1 MNILNEINEAW
12 DSESEDEVENVNPVQ
27 QPKESK
33 RKYEDIPTT
42 DGSPSKKKRKNDLY
56 KPPTVEELNNLREVE
71 NLYNNNLFRLQI
83 TELLNE
89 VKIKAKRKT
98 KLTQWLTLFNGT
110 LESIPANKL
119 TLAELEKL
127 VKKAKQKKKKGC
139 LPLLLRITTYKRI
152 FETDQDVN
160 LFLDKP
166 ESVQCFGLYEN
177 NCLPGPNLSLNIN
190 VVMPQSAFLIK
201 DYLNNRYLVKR
212 WYYLLYVAEY
222 LKQKRLVDNIE
233 IVYHENNHLCP
244 IIKLQPKDCD
254 KTDVFIYVSP
264 QNETFKCTRFL
275 PEQNNVKVDVFE
287 CVVDIDTLKSSPTFL
302 YNSLLAHDVTLH
314 DNNEFV
320 KEVLKDHEH
329 VQDAI
334 KLLCIWLTQRE
345 LNVGFG
351 AFTERLVLYLVAYLL
366 HKKKITKFMSS
377 YQVVRYFWN
386 FLSSTD
392 LLTENISITEVSSEI
407 LTKFRQHFDVVFL
420 DKSGCYNL
428 TSFLAKDMYK
438 KVKLESQVAI
448 KHLDENRFASFRELF
463 LTKYPFPHQYD
474 VVIDISN
481 SLSDE
486 NKFTFSDEEKSTHIG
501 YENVLRFNHISNTLN
516 RGLNKRID
524 NIVPRIELCGSDI
537 KRYLLGINL
546 NPNDAYNFLDKGPD
560 FNMFEE
566 AAEFRNF
573 WGHLAT
579 DRRFRDGSINV
590 AVYFR
595 TNTIR
600 AKRNII
606 KKIINF
612 VLEEKLQLKFKI
624 FYDKFED
631 VILFKRLVPNYPSGT
646 NEETCLKIIHASD
659 ALSKMLRMLQL
670 PLKITGVQGVSD
682 VFAYAQPFPPI
693 PANYQPDSSILLT
706 KGDNIIFNVDQKMK
720 KVPRYVQ
727 TVDCVLQLEQSSKWP
742 NDLQALRD
750 IKTIFYLD
758 IAKLLK
764 DNHGLLTHPTPGY
777 LDVFYQGVV
786 FRYRLFVSKE
796 VGLVKKIHSE
806 SGVTSYKESLES
818 YNMEMSLSVVPKI
831 IGGLRGIQSAY
842 PSYGPGTALIKR
854 WLRAN
859 LLDEF
864 HISDLVIN
872 LLAASLYLN
881 ENSPN
886 PVTPQKS
893 FLRFLK
899 FLSETDFTL
908 YLVIVNFN
916 EEISKDDIATIE
928 SEVTNNRNSFP
939 NLCIVTPYDH
949 SSTITKN
956 APSKQ
961 ILNRIKLLAV
971 ESLKF
976 IDQIIVGQNNLG
988 IKELFIPNFEGFNAL
1003 INIKRAFNSRRHEQI
1018 AFSAV
1023 EKRTVVEKYEANNSD
1038 RIPIV
1043 NFDPVAEYL
1052 KTLRE
1057 NYGKYAL
1064 FFHDSYGG
1072 NVIGVLWHPRVFE
1085 TDEFKVG
1092 KINGSE
1098 IKEGK
1103 VVFNFDRVIEDFY
1116 VLGRG
1121 LVQYIERK

>member
-1 MNILNEINEAW
+1 MKNMDIINDINEDW
-12 DSESEDEVENVNPVQ
+12 DSESEDEAEIANPVQ
-27 QPKESK
+27 ESKESK
-33 RKYEDIPTT
+33 RKYEDIPATAV
-42 DGSPSKKKRKNDLY
+42 SPPKKKHKNELY

-89 VKIKAKRKT
+89 IKIKTKRKT
-98 KLTQWLTLFNGT
+98 KLAQWLTLFNNT
-110 LESIPANKL
+110 LESFPIKKL
-119 TLAELEKL
+119 QLSELERLGKQRKKL
-127 VKKAKQKKKKGC
+127 SAFLK
-139 LPLLLRITTYKRI
+139 RITAHKRI
-152 FETDQDVN
+152 FETDQDIS
-160 LFLDKP
+160 LSFDKP
-166 ESVQCFGLYEN
+166 ESVQYFGLYEN

-190 VVMPQSAFLIK
+190 LVMPQSAFLTK

-212 WYYLLYVAEY
+212 WYYLLYIAEY
-222 LKQKRLVDNIE
+222 LKQKSLVVNTE
-233 IVYHENNHLCP
+233 IVYDENNHMCP

-254 KTDVFIYVSP
+254 KTDVFVYISP
-264 QNETFKCTRFL
+264 QNETFKCPRFL
-275 PEQNNVKVDVFE
+275 TEQNNVKVDLFE
-287 CVVDIDTLKSSPTFL
+287 CNINLDTLKNSPTIL
-302 YNSLLAHDVTLH
+302 YNSLLAHDVTLY

-329 VQDAI
+329 VQDGI
-334 KLLCIWLTQRE
+334 KLLCVWVNQRE
-345 LNVGFG
+345 LNIGFG
-351 AFTERLVLYLVAYLL
+351 AFTERLVLCLVAYLV

-386 FLSSTD
+386 YLSTTD

-407 LTKFRQHFDVVFL
+407 LTNFRQHFDVVFL
-420 DKSGCYNL
+420 DKTGCYNL
-428 TSFLAKDMYK
+428 TSFLTKDMYK

-448 KHLDENRFASFRELF
+448 KHLDENRIMSFRELF
-463 LTKYPFPHQYD
+463 LTKYPFQHQYD
-474 VVIDISN
+474 LVIDLSS
-481 SLSDE
+481 SLSVQ
-486 NKFTFSDEEKSTHIG
+486 NKFEFSDEEKSTHIG
-501 YENVLRFNHISNTLN
+501 YENVLIFNHITNMLN
-516 RGLNKRID
+516 RALNKRIC
-524 NIVPRIELCGSDI
+524 NIVPRIELCGTDI
-537 KRYLLGINL
+537 KSFLLGINL
-546 NPNDAYNFLDKGPD
+546 NPNEAFNFIDKGPALEK
-560 FNMFEE
+560 FEE

-606 KKIINF
+606 KKIISF
-612 VLEEKLQLKFKI
+612 VLEEKLQLQFKI

-631 VILFKRLVPNYPSGT
+631 VMLFKRLVPNYPSGT

-659 ALSKMLRMLQL
+659 ALSKMLRELQL
-670 PLKITGVQGVSD
+670 SLKITGVQGASD

-693 PANYQPDSSILLT
+693 PANFQADSSIALT
-706 KGDNIIFNVDQKMK
+706 VRDNIVFNIDQKFK
-720 KVPRYVQ
+720 KMPRYVQ
-727 TVDCVLQLEQSSKWP
+727 TVDCVLQLELSSKWP
-742 NDLQALRD
+742 NDLQALRH
-750 IKTIFYLD
+750 IKTSFYLE

-777 LDVFYQGVV
+777 LDVFYQGIV

-806 SGVTSYKESLES
+806 GGLTSYKDSLES
-818 YNMEMSLSVVPKI
+818 YNMEMSLSLVPKI
-831 IGGLRGIQSAY
+831 IGGLRGIQSSY

-854 WLRAN
+854 WLRAH

-916 EEISKDDIATIE
+916 EDLSKDDIATIE

-949 SSTITKN
+949 FSTITKN

-961 ILNRIKLLAV
+961 ILNRIKLLAT

-976 IDQIIVGQNNLG
+976 IDQIIVGQNNVG
-988 IKELFIPNFEGFNAL
+988 IKELFIPNFQGFNVL
-1003 INIKRAFNSRRHEQI
+1003 IYIKRLFNSRRHEQI
-1018 AFSAV
+1018 ALSAV
-1023 EKRTVVEKYEANNSD
+1023 QNRTVVEKYAPNNYD

-1043 NFDPVAEYL
+1043 NFDPVADYL
-1052 KTLRE
+1052 KTLRD

-1085 TDEFKVG
+1085 TCEFKVN
-1092 KINGSE
+1092 KINGGKLE
-1098 IKEGK
+1098 DDK
-1103 VVFNFDRVIEDFY
+1103 VVFNFDAVIEDFF
-1116 VLGRG
+1116 VLGRS
-1121 LVQYIERK
+1121 LVKDIEKK